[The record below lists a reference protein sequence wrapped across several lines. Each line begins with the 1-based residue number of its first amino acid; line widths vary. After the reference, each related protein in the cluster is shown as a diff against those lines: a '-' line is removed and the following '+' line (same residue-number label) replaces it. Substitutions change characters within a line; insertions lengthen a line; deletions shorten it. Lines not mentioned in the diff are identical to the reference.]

1 MIFGNRHKAIW
12 TWFPKELSCYKVM
25 LNYRE
30 AVIKFVNMSTK
41 IATKSLEAYFA
52 EFRQNIVGQDYDF
65 ESVYG
70 NQKLVYADWIAS
82 GRLYEPIEETIREK
96 IGPMVANT
104 HSFSSETGKAST
116 YAYHKARQI
125 IKDHV
130 NANADDVLVASGT
143 GMTGLLARLQ
153 RMMGLRWPNSHE
165 RKQSLALEERPVV
178 FISHK
183 EHHSNHVSW
192 METIADVVIVEAN
205 EMGMVCPKKL
215 KETLQ
220 AYINRP
226 IKIGAFTACS
236 NVTGIITPYHQLA
249 KVMHAYDGL
258 CIMDFAASAPYVDID
273 MHPEAVDEHLDAV
286 LFSPHKFLGGP
297 GSCGVLVFNKALYK
311 TEVPDVP
318 GGGNVKWTT
327 PWGDYGYHEDIETR
341 EDGGTPGFLQVMR
354 AAMAIH
360 LKEKMGT
367 KQIAER
373 EKELLDLCCAQLKK
387 IEGLFILGEGDADR
401 IGCVSFGIEGIHY
414 NLIVRLLNDRF
425 GIQVRG
431 GWSCASTY
439 GHYLFNL
446 EKEKSKTIIENIE
459 QKDLTLKPGWVRL
472 SLHPVLTNAEVIFI
486 CNAVDQIATRI
497 KEWEKDYRYNPKSN
511 EFEHLLK
518 SDEALVDAVHD
529 WLSLDSLH

>member
-1 MIFGNRHKAIW
+1 
-12 TWFPKELSCYKVM
+12 M

-30 AVIKFVNMSTK
+30 AFIKFVNMSTK

-65 ESVYG
+65 DSFYG

-165 RKQSLALEERPVV
+165 RKQGLAPEERPVV

-205 EMGMVCPKKL
+205 DLGMVCPEKL
-215 KETLQ
+215 KETLR
-220 AYINRP
+220 AYTNRP

-236 NVTGIITPYHQLA
+236 NVTGIITPYH
-249 KVMHAYDGL
+249 H
-258 CIMDFAASAPYVDID
+258 
-273 MHPEAVDEHLDAV
+273 
-286 LFSPHKFLGGP
+286 
-297 GSCGVLVFNKALYK
+297 
-311 TEVPDVP
+311 
-318 GGGNVKWTT
+318 
-327 PWGDYGYHEDIETR
+327 
-341 EDGGTPGFLQVMR
+341 
-354 AAMAIH
+354 
-360 LKEKMGT
+360 
-367 KQIAER
+367 
-373 EKELLDLCCAQLKK
+373 
-387 IEGLFILGEGDADR
+387 
-401 IGCVSFGIEGIHY
+401 
-414 NLIVRLLNDRF
+414 
-425 GIQVRG
+425 
-431 GWSCASTY
+431 
-439 GHYLFNL
+439 
-446 EKEKSKTIIENIE
+446 
-459 QKDLTLKPGWVRL
+459 
-472 SLHPVLTNAEVIFI
+472 
-486 CNAVDQIATRI
+486 
-497 KEWEKDYRYNPKSN
+497 
-511 EFEHLLK
+511 
-518 SDEALVDAVHD
+518 
-529 WLSLDSLH
+529 